1 MTDKKKNDGRAD
13 PVLVRLPEDL
23 MRALDAMRRAEEDP
37 PTRPEMI
44 RRILQAWIDQH
55 PVKK

>member
-1 MTDKKKNDGRAD
+1 MTEKKKNDGRAD

-23 MRALDAMRRAEEDP
+23 MRALDAMRRAEDHP

-44 RRILQAWIDQH
+44 RRILQAWIEQH
-55 PVKK
+55 PPKE

>member
-1 MTDKKKNDGRAD
+1 VTEKKKNDGRAD

-23 MRALDAMRRAEEDP
+23 MRSLDAMRRAEEDP

-44 RRILQAWIDQH
+44 RRILLAWIEQN
-55 PVKK
+55 PPKL